1 LIHFYKRLFEIF
13 HYSSM
18 TDQVCGKFQLTES
31 DNFEAFMQAMGVGY
45 LTRKLG
51 NQSKPLVTIESGG
64 EDQFTM
70 KTESLVTTSI
80 INFKLGEPFEEMTG
94 DGRKVLSTMSMVEP
108 NKMMHQ
114 MLGTDGGK
122 DSVCTRE
129 FLREKM
135 VNVCQVDDVITTRV
149 YARKE

>member
-1 LIHFYKRLFEIF
+1 
-13 HYSSM
+13 M

-31 DNFEAFMQAMGVGY
+31 ENFEAFMQAMGVGY

-64 EDQFTM
+64 EDSFSM

-80 INFKLGEPFEEMTG
+80 INFKLGESFEEITG

>member
-1 LIHFYKRLFEIF
+1 
-13 HYSSM
+13 M

-31 DNFEAFMQAMGVGY
+31 ENFEAFMQAMGVGY
-45 LTRKLG
+45 VTRKLG
-51 NQSKPLVTIESGG
+51 NQSKPLVTIESEG
-64 EDQFTM
+64 EDKFSM

-80 INFKLGEPFEEMTG
+80 INFKLGEPFEEITG
-94 DGRKVLSTMSMVEP
+94 DGRKVMSTMRMVEP
-108 NKMMHQ
+108 NKMMHE
-114 MLGTDGGK
+114 MLGTNGGK

-149 YARKE
+149 YTRKQE